1 MNVRRGA
8 DDAPTVVLAAPSPT
22 VGRVLGSV
30 LGRAGF
36 AVTAVG
42 DGVAAARAAL
52 AGSARIVVAWA
63 DLPRLSGFA
72 LTRLLRD
79 DPRTAALPVVLLT
92 APEQADERFWAERCG
107 ADRALPSDV
116 ESHQLVETLRAV
128 LDAAGAEAGIA
139 GDAAGPADD
148 EVLSR
153 ATAVLERVLFETA
166 LVAEVTAL
174 ATAGLGAEGATAAL
188 LSTVARTA
196 DPAFAA
202 LITPAPPL
210 ALVLVNRPV
219 SRAHYRDLLLRLAAD
234 AGRARNTAL
243 DASSV
248 DARAA
253 DPQRLL
259 GSDEEAHLAYYESV
273 ALTGADG
280 AYVGHLA
287 ITSGEEPFSERVLH
301 TVETL
306 AEPAGRLVG
315 TVTGV
320 STRA

>member
-1 MNVRRGA
+1 MSGRTATG
-8 DDAPTVVLAAPSPT
+8 DGPTVVLAAPSAT

-36 AVTAVG
+36 AVTVVD

-52 AGSARIVVAWA
+52 AGTAGLVVAWA
-63 DLPRLSGFA
+63 ELPRLSGFA

-79 DPRTAALPVVLLT
+79 DPRTAALPIVLLT
-92 APEQADERFWAERCG
+92 APEQADQRFWAERCG

-116 ESHQLVETLRAV
+116 EAQELADTVGALLEAAAA
-128 LDAAGAEAGIA
+128 DAQATGAAE
-139 GDAAGPADD
+139 PDD
-148 EVLSR
+148 GEVLSR
-153 ATAVLERVLFETA
+153 AAGVLERALFETA

-188 LSTVARTA
+188 LATVTRTA

-202 LITPAPPL
+202 LITPTPPL

-219 SRAHYRDLLLRLAAD
+219 SRAHYRDLLLRLAEDVAAAVD
-234 AGRARNTAL
+234 APL
-243 DASSV
+243 DASAV

-253 DPQRLL
+253 DPERLL
-259 GSDEEAHLAYYESV
+259 GADEEAHLAYYESV
-273 ALTGADG
+273 ALWGADG

-287 ITSGEEPFSERVLH
+287 ITSGEEPFSERVLR

-315 TVTGV
+315 TVTGA
-320 STRA
+320 SARA